1 MDTLTVF
8 FIAVGLAMDTLAVNL
23 GVGTQAGISRRSI
36 FRLAFHFGI
45 FQGLM
50 TLIGWVAGSFV
61 AHYIT
66 NFDHWVIFALLL
78 WIGIRMIRSGL
89 GKTEETLL
97 PDPSRGKYLVMLSL
111 ATSLDA
117 LAVGIGFSLMEG
129 NILTASLIIAVVSFL
144 LSLTG
149 GFLGKTLGTAFGK
162 KMEIIG
168 GAILISIGLRIL
180 ISHLS

>member
-50 TLIGWVAGSFV
+50 TFIGWVAGSFV

-89 GKTEETLL
+89 GKTEEILL

-117 LAVGIGFSLMEG
+117 LAVGIGFSLMDG
-129 NILTASLIIAVVSFL
+129 SILTSSLIIAAVSFL

-162 KMEIIG
+162 KMEIVG